1 MMFSHSPLRW
11 STSVLVLLTL
21 ASADF
26 DGQVHRDDGDGL
38 LPLPRSPQLPSA
50 LNGSGAAFPPG
61 NGENVPPPKDDDI
74 YPESWVSDLFY
85 RALANFTIQRVGS
98 SACQRQVNMYVK
110 NLQNYTDWAVRMA
123 ESWNRHP
130 IGVLAGNKY
139 HMGIYDECVD
149 VNYPVKAQYCLS
161 EIHLFPPMGK
171 NYSFLKG
178 TENINNVGDNH
189 AWKTILGWVDSPDL
203 IKRNSLNLG
212 ICIPDSCSASDLQTS
227 LQNEF
232 DKVFLPEKFKAVVQV
247 DPILCTVSGDM
258 YPYDMAYFLTSAF
271 FVLLVMICCGV
282 TVCHFIKLSRQQNE
296 TLSNDEFF
304 ISFSFIKSLKEL
316 LKYDKTNELNF
327 LNGMKVTTM
336 IFILFGHRSMYLA
349 GYPISYSKYIENMY
363 IYGPDIL
370 LTSMNLVDPF
380 FYISGFILYITIS
393 PIFLKA
399 GSVWIKLA
407 SPVIYRIV
415 RMLPAYCAM
424 MVITANIVPH
434 LGDGPLWPQKTWS
447 EAETCKKYWWTNLLF
462 MSNFVDA
469 KYECLIVSW
478 YISCDL
484 QFFIVG
490 VILVYIYTKN
500 TKYGIGLLSTIVIAS
515 TFTPFI
521 STILNKSDGILKVH
535 LRFLENPRTST
546 TFNESYRAS
555 HMRATPFFVG
565 LAMSLVANKLKQTKT
580 KLSVFTVYG
589 GTLVVVVVCLWVQ
602 FYGGLFYVRHRPYYI
617 LEQALYSTFSHWT
630 WTAICVW
637 ITICFYTTGYGL
649 LSKIFDNR
657 FMVPMGRLSYSVF
670 LVNLIVM
677 MMSQSSQR
685 LPTYLLPKSSLDAWI
700 YDTFKTYLM
709 GLALYLV
716 VEAPFGN
723 LTRQMFGRG
732 KKSESFTRNEIPI
745 EKTTTAETP
754 KNVMTHL

>member
-1 MMFSHSPLRW
+1 MFLHSPLIW
-11 STSVLVLLTL
+11 STAAFVLLTL
-21 ASADF
+21 SSAEF
-26 DGQVHRDDGDGL
+26 NGQVHRNDDGL
-38 LPLPRSPQLPSA
+38 LSLPRSSQLPSA
-50 LNGSGAAFPPG
+50 LNSSGVAFPPG
-61 NGENVPPPKDDDI
+61 NGENVLPPKDDDVDI
-74 YPESWVSDLFY
+74 YPELWVSDLFY
-85 RALANFTIQRVGS
+85 RTLVNFTIQRVGS
-98 SACQRQVNMYVK
+98 SACQRQVDMYVR

-130 IGVLAGNKY
+130 IGILAGNKY

-149 VNYPVKAQYCLS
+149 VNYPVKGQYCLS

-171 NYSFLKG
+171 NYSFQKG
-178 TENINNVGDNH
+178 TDNINDVSDNH
-189 AWKTILGWVDSPDL
+189 AWKTVLGWVDSPDL
-203 IKRNSLNLG
+203 VKRNSLNLG
-212 ICIPDSCSASDLQTS
+212 ICIPDSCSAADLQTS

-282 TVCHFIKLSRQQNE
+282 TVGHFIKLSRQQNK
-296 TLSNDEFF
+296 TLSDDEFF
-304 ISFSFIKSLKEL
+304 ISFSFIKSVKEL
-316 LKYDKTNELNF
+316 LKYDKTNELNI
-327 LNGMKVTTM
+327 LNGLKVTTM
-336 IFILFGHRSMYLA
+336 IFILFGHRFMYLV
-349 GYPISYSKYIENMY
+349 GNPMSHSKIIENMY
-363 IYGPDIL
+363 MSGPDII

-380 FYISGFILYITIS
+380 FYLSGFILYMTTS
-393 PIFLKA
+393 PIFMKA

-424 MVITANIVPH
+424 MAITANIVPH
-434 LGDGPLWPQKTWS
+434 LGDGPFWPQKTWS

-462 MSNFVDA
+462 ISNFIDA

-478 YISCDL
+478 YISCDV

-490 VILVYIYTKN
+490 VVLVYIYTKN
-500 TKYGIGLLSTIVIAS
+500 TKYGIGLLSTIIIAS
-515 TFTPFI
+515 MITPFI
-521 STILNKSDGILKVH
+521 STILNKNDGILKIH
-535 LRFLENPRTST
+535 IPFLENPRTST
-546 TFNESYRAS
+546 TFNESYRAT
-555 HMRATPFFVG
+555 HLRATPFFVG
-565 LAMSLVANKLKQTKT
+565 VAMSFVADKLKKTKT
-580 KLSVFTVYG
+580 KLSLITVYG
-589 GTLVVVVVCLWVQ
+589 GTLVVIVVSLCVQ
-602 FYGGLFYVRHRPYYI
+602 LYGAKFYARHRPYNL

-630 WTAICVW
+630 WTAI
-637 ITICFYTTGYGL
+637 GL
-649 LSKIFDNR
+649 LTKIFDNR
-657 FMVPMGRLSYSVF
+657 LIVPMGKLSYCVF

-685 LPTYLLPKSSLDAWI
+685 LPTYPSAKSLLDAWI

-716 VEAPFGN
+716 VEAPFGD
-723 LTRQMFGRG
+723 LTRKMFGRG
-732 KKSESFTRNEIPI
+732 KKSDSSIRNEVPI

-754 KNVMTHL
+754 KKVVTHL